1 MSKDDTPSPGGLLSR
16 VVRFVRN
23 PKVNWSELESP
34 EAERESQYSKQM
46 LKDMLER
53 KRRND
58 FVRRREFDQLR
69 KLRQRDTLSSE
80 QRITELPARTS
91 MFHSSIASSD
101 DRAVTIRKIDEI
113 EEQMSRQWW
122 RAPGAA
128 PGMLPAAEPGQ
139 AARVPAFFAPTTPLS
154 LPASPDFDLLAPTP
168 APAPAPAP
176 AFVSVSALQ
185 TIAPAQDLQPWAPV
199 PMQKA
204 PQAFVHDPDL
214 EEAAILFANGN
225 SAGAEAS
232 LQDALAQRAGDPAP
246 AQLELWMTLF
256 DLYRATGQQERFD
269 VAGLDFAAR
278 FHRSGPLWFSLPEQL
293 GLGAALP
300 GADPAKAATQR
311 IWNAPAQLTVQS
323 VAALQAWLERNPTP
337 WTLAWARLASVDE
350 GALKPL
356 AAMFSHWAGQP
367 VQLVFTDADRLDAL
381 LQAHTVSGERGNNP
395 QWWQLRMAAL
405 HCMNQPDAFEMVALD
420 YCVTYEVSPPSWQL
434 PQCSYQDASHSAQ
447 SSHSDGSAAQASM
460 GSANAGALAAAQWGD
475 STQPLTLP
483 GHAHGTAALQGLEGQ
498 IEGDASEVLEA
509 LADARATASS
519 LASADAG
526 TLRIPCGRLIRL
538 DFAAAGSVLNWA
550 ARQQSLGRSLRFE
563 QLHRLAAVFF
573 NVIGIS
579 EYAVVQPRE
588 D

>member
-1 MSKDDTPSPGGLLSR
+1 
-16 VVRFVRN
+16 
-23 PKVNWSELESP
+23 
-34 EAERESQYSKQM
+34 
-46 LKDMLER
+46 
-53 KRRND
+53 
-58 FVRRREFDQLR
+58 
-69 KLRQRDTLSSE
+69 
-80 QRITELPARTS
+80 
-91 MFHSSIASSD
+91 
-101 DRAVTIRKIDEI
+101 
-113 EEQMSRQWW
+113 
-122 RAPGAA
+122 
-128 PGMLPAAEPGQ
+128 
-139 AARVPAFFAPTTPLS
+139 
-154 LPASPDFDLLAPTP
+154 
-168 APAPAPAP
+168 
-176 AFVSVSALQ
+176 
-185 TIAPAQDLQPWAPV
+185 
-199 PMQKA
+199 MQKA

-225 SAGAEAS
+225 NAGAEAS